1 MSLSL
6 WYGNGETTEMES
18 EIRDESIAMLVAL
31 TRAFN
36 DVSRP
41 NVRAKGIE
49 ERDLAFEAG
58 LLEPFEVEMKIYS
71 TQKRNRI
78 LKNLRMLEGQGWV
91 ELHPTPPTGAYHVF
105 LNTNGEQYVLRLMR
119 PFWQQQLDRIKA
131 RWKNWR
137 MKCSLI

>member
-1 MSLSL
+1 
-6 WYGNGETTEMES
+6 MELES
-18 EIRDESIAMLVAL
+18 QITDEAIAMLLAL

-41 NVRAKGIE
+41 KVRVTGIE

-78 LKNLRMLEGQGWV
+78 LKNLKMLQEQGWV
-91 ELHPTPPTGAYHVF
+91 ELQQTPPTGAYHVF
-105 LNTNGEQYVLRLMR
+105 LNSNGEQYMLRIVR
-119 PFWQQQLDRIKA
+119 PSWKQQLDKIKA
-131 RWKNWR
+131 KWKNWR
-137 MKCSLI
+137 MKLSRTNYGH